1 MKQITTVKNL
11 FVDWIKEI
19 ERRRLGD
26 GLQIILSLPV
36 AIYRLFEAMLT
47 QKRKRSIRKRQ

>member
-1 MKQITTVKNL
+1 MTTVKNL

-47 QKRKRSIRKRQ
+47 QKRKRSIRKIQ

>member
-1 MKQITTVKNL
+1 MTTVKNL

>member
-1 MKQITTVKNL
+1 MTTVKNL
-11 FVDWIKEI
+11 FVHWIKEI

>member
-1 MKQITTVKNL
+1 MTMVNNL
-11 FVDWIKEI
+11 LAHWIKEI